1 MTKRALFAVAGFL
14 SLCLSLS
21 AQQVD
26 RPRDAF
32 GALNQSSVHLPSLL
46 LSNAQ
51 HFFFSTGFNWV
62 EPTSPDFL
70 PALSAPGTTV
80 PRRTSNASA
89 TMPVNDSSKELVDMR
104 RSNLFD
110 YATGEMGFL
119 YGRSSGKY
127 GVSTEQGYIMG
138 EVGNDKFHISA
149 GASYE
154 NLSGHFQRLGR

>member
-26 RPRDAF
+26 RPRDGF

-51 HFFFSTGFNWV
+51 HFFFSTGFNWM
-62 EPTSPDFL
+62 EPTPPDFL
-70 PALSAPGTTV
+70 PALNTSGATA
-80 PRRTSNASA
+80 PRRTNAASA
-89 TMPVNDSSKELVDMR
+89 TMPDQDSSKDLVDVR

-110 YATGEMGFL
+110 YATGEVGFL

-127 GVSTEQGYIMG
+127 GVTSEQGYIMG

-154 NLSGHFQRLGR
+154 NLSGRLPRLGR

>member
-1 MTKRALFAVAGFL
+1 MTKRALSAVAGFL
-14 SLCLSLS
+14 SLSLSLS
-21 AQQVD
+21 AQQAD
-26 RPRDAF
+26 RPWDAF

-51 HFFFSTGFNWV
+51 HFFFSTGFNWM

-70 PALSAPGTTV
+70 PALSAPSTTA
-80 PRRTSNASA
+80 PRRTNAASG
-89 TMPVNDSSKELVDMR
+89 TTPDQDSSKELVDMR

-110 YATGEMGFL
+110 YATGEVGFL

-127 GVSTEQGYIMG
+127 GVSSEQGYIMG

-154 NLSGHFQRLGR
+154 NLSGRLPRLGR